1 MLIICVK
8 SLIGKI
14 CEIAAEKSGL
24 ADGGQ
29 AFAGNLNMNL
39 GGKKI
44 ALCKKNHNRVFVII
58 NCWVW
63 QRGKHNKNITILNEK
78 YGR

>member
-8 SLIGKI
+8 PLIGTA

-39 GGKKI
+39 DGKKI
-44 ALCKKNHNRVFVII
+44 DLCKKII
-58 NCWVW
+58 I
-63 QRGKHNKNITILNEK
+63 GHL
-78 YGR
+78 